1 MSARAIINKS
11 RAFQFNRAD
20 SRFTG
25 RAYALASTVGF
36 GAISTFAKFA
46 YSEGIDSATLL
57 ALRFL
62 VAAIALWA
70 YFLIFNRSAIRI
82 SRKQLAVTAALG
94 IAGYGVFSNL
104 VFKALETTPASITGL
119 LFFSYPVF
127 VLLIDWLIT
136 RERPESHLWLGGI
149 MILCGI
155 IVGVFGALKGG
166 LSVGL
171 LFATG
176 GAAWYAAYV
185 AASRRLLY
193 NVKPKTVALY
203 VTTFAALG
211 FWVMGG
217 PVSPQL
223 HLLSAKAIAVVL
235 GIGLISTVMAMLC
248 FFSSLEKLGAA
259 ETSQIGTFELIV
271 SLGLASIFLG
281 EQLSMPLMAGAAFIL
296 FGMVMGRVKLASK
309 SEECPDDATC

>member
-1 MSARAIINKS
+1 MSVRVINRS
-11 RAFQFNRAD
+11 RAFLFKRGDA
-20 SRFTG
+20 RFKG
-25 RAYALASTVGF
+25 RAYALVSTIGF
-36 GAISTFAKFA
+36 GAIATFAKFA
-46 YSEGIDSATLL
+46 YSEGIDSAMLL

-62 VAAIALWA
+62 VAATALWA

-82 SRKQLAVTAALG
+82 GRKELAICAALG
-94 IAGYGVFSNL
+94 LAGYGVFSNL

-127 VLLIDWLIT
+127 VMLIDWLVT
-136 RERPESHLWLGGI
+136 RERPESQLSVGAI
-149 MILCGI
+149 MILCGV
-155 IVGVFGALKGG
+155 IVGVFGTLKGG
-166 LSVGL
+166 LSLGL

-217 PVSPQL
+217 PVLPQL
-223 HLLSAKAIAVVL
+223 HLLTAKAIAVVL
-235 GIGLISTVMAMLC
+235 AIGLISTVMAMLC
-248 FFSSLEKLGAA
+248 FFSSLEKLGAT

-271 SLGLASIFLG
+271 SFSLASLILG
-281 EQLSMPLMAGAAFIL
+281 EQIGIPLMVGAALIL
-296 FGMVMGRVKLASK
+296 FGIVMGQVKPSSK
-309 SEECPDDATC
+309 NDECPDDATC

>member
-1 MSARAIINKS
+1 MSVRAINIS
-11 RAFQFNRAD
+11 RAFQFKRAD

-46 YSEGIDSATLL
+46 YNEGIDSVTLL

-70 YFLIFNRSAIRI
+70 YFLIFDRGAIRI
-82 SRKQLAVTAALG
+82 SRRQLAVTAALG
-94 IAGYGVFSNL
+94 LAGYGVFSNL
-104 VFKALETTPASITGL
+104 LFRALETTPASITGL

-127 VLLIDWLIT
+127 VLLIDWLVT
-136 RERPESHLWLGGI
+136 RERPESHLSVGGV
-149 MILCGI
+149 MILCGV
-155 IVGVFGALKGG
+155 IVGVFGTLKGG
-166 LSVGL
+166 ASLGL

-176 GAAWYAAYV
+176 GAVWYAAYV

-217 PVSPQL
+217 SVSPQL
-223 HLLSAKAIAVVL
+223 HLLTAKAIAVVL

-248 FFSSLEKLGAA
+248 FFMSLEKLGAA

-271 SLGLASIFLG
+271 SLSLASIILG
-281 EQLSMPLMAGAAFIL
+281 EQISIPLMVGAAFIL
-296 FGMVMGRVKLASK
+296 FGMVMGRVKFASK
-309 SEECPDDATC
+309 SGECPDDATC

>member
-1 MSARAIINKS
+1 MSVSVNRT
-11 RAFQFNRAD
+11 RAFQFKRAD
-20 SRFTG
+20 SRFKG
-25 RAYALASTVGF
+25 RAYALVSTVGF

-46 YSEGIDSATLL
+46 YGEGIDSATLL

-62 VAAIALWA
+62 VAAVALWV
-70 YFLIFNRSAIRI
+70 YFLVFNRGAIPI
-82 SRKQLAVTAALG
+82 GRKQLAVSAALG
-94 IAGYGVFSNL
+94 LAGYGVFSNL

-127 VLLIDWLIT
+127 VLLIDWLVT
-136 RERPESHLWLGGI
+136 RERPESNLSAGGV

-155 IVGVFGALKGG
+155 LVGVFGTLKGG
-166 LSVGL
+166 LSLGL
-171 LFATG
+171 LFATL

-203 VTTFAALG
+203 VTTFAAIG

-217 PVSPQL
+217 PVSLQL
-223 HLLSAKAIAVVL
+223 HLLTPKAIAAVL

-271 SLGLASIFLG
+271 SLSLASLILG
-281 EQLSMPLMAGAAFIL
+281 EQIGFPLIIGAAFIL
-296 FGMVMGRVKLASK
+296 LGMVMGRVRLVSK
-309 SEECPDDATC
+309 TETCSDDATC

>member
-1 MSARAIINKS
+1 MSVMINRS
-11 RAFQFNRAD
+11 RAFQSNRWD

-25 RAYALASTVGF
+25 RAYALVSTIGF

-57 ALRFL
+57 AMRFL

-82 SRKQLAVTAALG
+82 GRKEMAICAALG
-94 IAGYGVFSNL
+94 LAGYGVFSNL

-127 VLLIDWLIT
+127 VMLIDWLVT
-136 RERPESHLWLGGI
+136 RERPENHLSVGGM
-149 MILCGI
+149 MILCGV
-155 IVGVFGALKGG
+155 IVGVFGTLKSG
-166 LSVGL
+166 LSMGL
-171 LFATG
+171 LFATA

-185 AASRRLLY
+185 AVSRRLLY
-193 NVKPKTVALY
+193 NIKPKTVALY
-203 VTTFAALG
+203 VTTFAAVG
-211 FWVMGG
+211 FWVIGG
-217 PVSPQL
+217 PVLTQL
-223 HLLSAKAIAVVL
+223 HLLTAKAIVVVL

-248 FFSSLEKLGAA
+248 FFSSLEKLGSA

-271 SLGLASIFLG
+271 SLSLASIILG
-281 EQLSMPLMAGAAFIL
+281 EQISIPLMVGAAFIL
-296 FGMVMGRVKLASK
+296 FGMVMGQVRLASK
-309 SEECPDDATC
+309 SDECPDDATC